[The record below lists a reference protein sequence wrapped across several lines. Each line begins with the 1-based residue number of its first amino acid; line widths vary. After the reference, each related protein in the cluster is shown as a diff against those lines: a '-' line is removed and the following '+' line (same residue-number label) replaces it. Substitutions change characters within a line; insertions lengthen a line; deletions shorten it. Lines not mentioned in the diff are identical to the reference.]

1 MMRILDTDVHIV
13 SNTAAI
19 NFKLAYGLNDIPLL
33 QRNVG
38 SKPTLTFQLTD
49 RLLIQRDMLWCGPT
63 PRCANLE
70 AWKQIRAEFIKGF
83 FLPEHPDVNFNN
95 LKTDL
100 LYDVNR
106 LNEVETIYIWAG
118 TNLEDQ
124 LLILFVIYLVEL
136 TGGNFEKVRIV
147 QFESV
152 NCCGETLQ
160 IFGMGHL
167 DPNDMQ
173 KHPEPNALLPEQIK
187 FYQTAWDALTSG
199 TPLPL
204 MQFLSLNQAWNK
216 HLAPALQIL
225 LRRYPRIE
233 SGLDYWD
240 IQILN
245 NIGKD
250 GSAAAKIIAG
260 AWGENGEN
268 LEGDSVG
275 ETYLF
280 NKMLYL
286 SSKDLPE
293 PLLVLSGTQTSY
305 RDTKVSLT
313 KFGLAVINGEASF
326 YPPNPIDKWIGG
338 VHLSSAAG
346 NLWFYQD
353 GHIDTIQARK

>member
-1 MMRILDTDVHIV
+1 MRISNTDIHVV
-13 SNTAAI
+13 SSTAAI

-33 QRNVG
+33 QQNAEA
-38 SKPTLTFQLTD
+38 KPSLTFQLTD

-63 PRCANLE
+63 PKCTNINT
-70 AWKQIRAEFIKGF
+70 WKQIRAEFIKGF
-83 FLPEHPDVNFNN
+83 FLPEYPDVSFNN

-106 LNEVETIYIWAG
+106 LNEVEAIYIWAG

-124 LLILFVIYLVEL
+124 LLILFVIYLVGL
-136 TGGNFEKVRIV
+136 TSGHFEKISIV

-152 NCCGETLQ
+152 NCFGETLQ

-167 DPNDMQ
+167 DPDDMQ
-173 KHPEPNALLPEQIK
+173 KHPEPIALTTEQAA
-187 FYQTAWDALTSG
+187 FYRMAWDSVTSD
-199 TPLPL
+199 TPLAL
-204 MQFLSLNQAWNK
+204 MQLLSSAPNLNK
-216 HLAPALQIL
+216 HLVPALHYL

-240 IQILN
+240 IQILS
-245 NIGKD
+245 NIGKN
-250 GSAAAKIIAG
+250 GSAAVKIIMG

-268 LEGDSVG
+268 LEGDPAG

-286 SSKDLPE
+286 GSKDLPE
-293 PLLVLSGTQTSY
+293 PLLALSGTQTSY

-313 KFGLAVINGEASF
+313 KFGSAVMNGKASF
-326 YPPNPIDKWIGG
+326 YPANPIDKWVGG
-338 VHLSSAAG
+338 VHLSSAMS
-346 NLWFYQD
+346 NLWFYQN
-353 GHIDTIQARK
+353 GRVDTI